1 MSALGFSIVIPA
13 HGRIEP
19 LKYTLRSAAAA
30 LRHLPSDGEIIV
42 VDDGTPDSPLA
53 DSLRGFALG
62 AAVTFIRQHNQG
74 SIAARLHGLRHARAR
89 YVLFLDSDD
98 LITPE
103 KLAAHWEVLEKN
115 TADFAYDDMA
125 RPELGPDYSSRFSA
139 AHALADDFSDFA
151 DLVLRIMPPPHG
163 PTYRRT
169 WLVEALQNPLVPPH
183 RLYDPVGD
191 VWLYYNLL
199 LQTPRVQKLP
209 LPLTATGPHGE
220 ARYSQHW
227 ERLGVA
233 ALLLAEKFM
242 QRCPQTAATVE
253 AQRVVGERAF
263 ESWRRLPRDF
273 DTRYANRLLA
283 IWASAPRSRL
293 HKVGGRN
300 FSRFA
305 QLVGPE
311 IAGRIFRLRSHS
323 YASCRT
329 ISDHEL
335 NELLTASAAPESP
348 LACAAPSTI
357 PSL

>member
-1 MSALGFSIVIPA
+1 MNTLGFSIVIPA
-13 HGRIEP
+13 YGRIEP

-30 LRHLPSDGEIIV
+30 IRQLPSDGEIIV
-42 VDDGTPDSPLA
+42 VDDGTPGCPLA
-53 DSLRGFALG
+53 DALKDFALG
-62 AAVTFIRQHNQG
+62 ATVRFLRQPNQG
-74 SIAARLHGLRHARAR
+74 SIAARLLGLQHARGR

-98 LITPE
+98 LIAPA
-103 KLAAHWEVLEKN
+103 KLSSHWKSFES
-115 TADFAYDDMA
+115 TSADFVYDDMA
-125 RPELGPDYSSRFSA
+125 RPELSADYSANFTA

-151 DLVLRIMPPPHG
+151 DLLLRIMPPPHG
-163 PTYRRT
+163 PSYRRA
-169 WLVEALQNPLVPPH
+169 WLVNALQNLLVPAN
-183 RLYDPVGD
+183 RCYDPVGD

-199 LQTPRVQKLP
+199 LQTPRVQKLN

-242 QRCPQTAATVE
+242 HRCPPAPATHE
-253 AQRVVGERAF
+253 ARRVVGERAF
-263 ESWRRLPRDF
+263 DSWRRLPRDL

-300 FSRFA
+300 FSRLA

-311 IAGRIFRLRSHS
+311 LAGRIFRLRSHS

-335 NELLTASAAPESP
+335 NELLTVSAEHEPP
-348 LACAAPSTI
+348 LASTAPCTI
-357 PSL
+357 PSV